1 MTLEETKW
9 FSSFAKMIG
18 SYKYLM
24 WIASSDTGSNF
35 VLENNSVS
43 HTITHIVILPM
54 SLTLPYN
61 WNEVSEI
68 LGLHLQHSESCVISE
83 VLWTDKISEKQ
94 KEFYVPFTWLPA
106 G

>member
-1 MTLEETKW
+1 MTLEEIKW

-18 SYKYLM
+18 SYKYPM

-54 SLTLPYN
+54 
-61 WNEVSEI
+61 
-68 LGLHLQHSESCVISE
+68 QCHSHSHTIGIKC
-83 VLWTDKISEKQ
+83 Q
-94 KEFYVPFTWLPA
+94 KY
-106 G
+106 

>member
-1 MTLEETKW
+1 MTLKENKW

-61 WNEVSEI
+61 WNKVSEI
-68 LGLHLQHSESCVISE
+68 LGLQHSESCVMSGI
-83 VLWTDKISEKQ
+83 LWSNKISEKQ
-94 KEFYVPFTWLPA
+94 KEFYTPFTCLPA